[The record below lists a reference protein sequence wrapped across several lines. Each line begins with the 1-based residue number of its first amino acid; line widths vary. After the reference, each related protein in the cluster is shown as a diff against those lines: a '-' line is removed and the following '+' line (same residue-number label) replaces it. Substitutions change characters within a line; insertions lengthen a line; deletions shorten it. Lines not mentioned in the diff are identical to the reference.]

1 MTSGKKLAK
10 EYSDRVD
17 KWIAEREQQKD
28 WAEYER
34 AGKINRAVLCAEL
47 DFGRSVITQNPAV
60 RAALK
65 EAEQRWFDLRDET
78 KAGQEAARER
88 SEKAAA
94 TVSQAASKL
103 RDEVALLKAENQ
115 LLRKR
120 LSKFEVLAEVLAE
133 TGRTPRI

>member
-10 EYSDRVD
+10 EYSERVE

-28 WAEYER
+28 WAEYKR

-47 DFGRSVITQNPAV
+47 DFSRSVFSQNPAV
-60 RAALK
+60 KTALVQ
-65 EAEQRWFDLRDET
+65 AEERWFGLRDVT
-78 KAGQEAARER
+78 KAGHEAARER

-120 LSKFEVLAEVLAE
+120 LAQYEVLAEVLAE

>member
-10 EYSDRVD
+10 EYSDRVE
-17 KWIAEREQQKD
+17 KWITEREQQKD

-34 AGKINRAVLCAEL
+34 GGKINRAVLCAEL

-60 RAALK
+60 NSALK
-65 EAEQRWFDLRDET
+65 EAEQRWFGLRDET
-78 KAGQEAARER
+78 KAGHEAARER
-88 SEKAAA
+88 SEKATA

>member
-1 MTSGKKLAK
+1 MTNCKKLAK
-10 EYSDRVD
+10 DYSDRVVT
-17 KWIAEREQQKD
+17 WVAEREEKKD

-47 DFGRSVITQNPAV
+47 DFGRSVVSQNPAV
-60 RAALK
+60 KIALR
-65 EAEQRWFDLRDET
+65 EAEGRWFTDREET
-78 KAGQEAARER
+78 KAGHEAARER

-120 LSKFEVLAEVLAE
+120 LAQYEVLAEVLAE
-133 TGRTPRI
+133 TGRAPRI

>member
-1 MTSGKKLAK
+1 MASGKKLAK
-10 EYSDRVD
+10 EYSDRVE

-34 AGKINRAVLCAEL
+34 AGKINRAVLCDEL
-47 DFGRSVITQNPAV
+47 DFSRSVFSQNPAV
-60 RAALK
+60 KRALAQS
-65 EAEQRWFDLRDET
+65 EERWFGLREET
-78 KAGQEAARER
+78 KAGHEAARER

-120 LSKFEVLAEVLAE
+120 LAHYEVLAEVLAE
-133 TGRTPRI
+133 TGRIPRI